1 MSNFKTANEA
11 YYASKQPLK
20 LSGLKEGRKNPAPH
34 PSYRQISTDAISSSD
49 KYYASSKVAPVK
61 SGFKSAIK
69 SVTLD
74 VANSSLT
81 NIVGSFMEGAST
93 VTVKG
98 SAAQLSS
105 LRTSVDLAVGRNTLT
120 RQQADAVVYILV
132 TEPKVEVQ
140 EPVVTQVVIEEPI
153 IEEPIIE
160 EPVAVSEDE
169 QLFLQEASV
178 IESDPE
184 ETELLTAS
192 TKQRR
197 RRKKEEDLG

>member
-74 VANSSLT
+74 IANSSLT
-81 NIVGSFMEGAST
+81 NIVGSFMDGAST

-98 SAAQLSS
+98 DASQLNA

-120 RQQADAVVYILV
+120 REQADAVVYILV
-132 TEPKVEVQ
+132 SEPKVVAQ
-140 EPVVTQVVIEEPI
+140 EPVVTQVVVEEPV
-153 IEEPIIE
+153 IE

>member
-49 KYYASSKVAPVK
+49 KYYAASKVAPVK

-74 VANSSLT
+74 VVNSSLT

-120 RQQADAVVYILV
+120 REQADAVVYILV

-140 EPVVTQVVIEEPI
+140 EPIVAQVVV
-153 IEEPIIE
+153 E
-160 EPVAVSEDE
+160 EPVVEAPETVSEDE
-169 QLFLQEASV
+169 QLFLQEANI
-178 IESDPE
+178 IEANPE

>member
-34 PSYRQISTDAISSSD
+34 PSYRQVSTDAISSSD
-49 KYYASSKVAPVK
+49 KYYASSKAAPVK

-81 NIVGSFMEGAST
+81 NIVGSFMDGAST

-120 RQQADAVVYILV
+120 REQADAVVYILV
-132 TEPKVEVQ
+132 AEPKVEVQ
-140 EPVVTQVVIEEPI
+140 EPIVAQVVVEEPVIEEP
-153 IEEPIIE
+153 
-160 EPVAVSEDE
+160 ATVSEDE
-169 QLFLQEASV
+169 QLFLQEADI
-178 IESDPE
+178 IESNPE

>member
-74 VANSSLT
+74 IANSSLT
-81 NIVGSFMEGAST
+81 NIVGSFMDGAST

-98 SAAQLSS
+98 DASQLNAI
-105 LRTSVDLAVGRNTLT
+105 RTSVDLAVGRNTLT
-120 RQQADAVVYILV
+120 REQADAVVYILV
-132 TEPKVEVQ
+132 SEPKVVAQ
-140 EPVVTQVVIEEPI
+140 EPVVAQVVVEEPV
-153 IEEPIIE
+153 IE

>member
-74 VANSSLT
+74 VVNSSLT

-105 LRTSVDLAVGRNTLT
+105 LRTAVDLAVGRNTLT
-120 RQQADAVVYILV
+120 REQADAVVYILV

-140 EPVVTQVVIEEPI
+140 EPVVTQVVVEEPVIEEP
-153 IEEPIIE
+153 ET
-160 EPVAVSEDE
+160 VSEDE
-169 QLFLQEASV
+169 QLFLQEADI
-178 IESDPE
+178 IESNPE

>member
-74 VANSSLT
+74 VVNSSLT
-81 NIVGSFMEGAST
+81 NIVGSFMDGAST

-98 SAAQLSS
+98 DASQLNS

-120 RQQADAVVYILV
+120 REQADAVVYILV
-132 TEPKVEVQ
+132 SEPKIVAQ
-140 EPVVTQVVIEEPI
+140 EPVVAQVVVEEPV
-153 IEEPIIE
+153 IE

>member
-34 PSYRQISTDAISSSD
+34 PSYRQSSTDAISSSD

-74 VANSSLT
+74 VVNSSLT

-105 LRTSVDLAVGRNTLT
+105 LRTAVDLAVGRNTLT
-120 RQQADAVVYILV
+120 REQADAVVYILV

-140 EPVVTQVVIEEPI
+140 EPVVTQVVVEEPVIEEP
-153 IEEPIIE
+153 ET
-160 EPVAVSEDE
+160 VSEDE
-169 QLFLQEASV
+169 QLFLQEADI
-178 IESDPE
+178 IESNPE

>member
-34 PSYRQISTDAISSSD
+34 PSYRQISTDTISSSD

-74 VANSSLT
+74 VVNSSLT

-105 LRTSVDLAVGRNTLT
+105 LRTAVDLAVGRNTLT
-120 RQQADAVVYILV
+120 REQADAVVYILV

-140 EPVVTQVVIEEPI
+140 EPVVTQVVVEEPVIEEP
-153 IEEPIIE
+153 ET
-160 EPVAVSEDE
+160 VSEDE
-169 QLFLQEASV
+169 QLFLQEADI
-178 IESDPE
+178 IESNPE

>member
-74 VANSSLT
+74 IANSSLT
-81 NIVGSFMEGAST
+81 NIVGSFMDGAST

-98 SAAQLSS
+98 DASQLNA

-120 RQQADAVVYILV
+120 REQADAVVYILV
-132 TEPKVEVQ
+132 SEPKVVAQ
-140 EPVVTQVVIEEPI
+140 EPVVAQVVVEEPV
-153 IEEPIIE
+153 IE

>member
-81 NIVGSFMEGAST
+81 NIVGGFMDGAST

-98 SAAQLSS
+98 SASELSS

-120 RQQADAVVYILV
+120 REQADAVVYLLV
-132 TEPKVEVQ
+132 AEPKVEVQ
-140 EPVVTQVVIEEPI
+140 EPIVTQVVVEAPVIEEPEI
-153 IEEPIIE
+153 
-160 EPVAVSEDE
+160 VSEDE
-169 QLFLQEASV
+169 QLFLQEANI
-178 IESDPE
+178 IEANPE

-192 TKQRR
+192 IKQRR

>member
-34 PSYRQISTDAISSSD
+34 PSYRQVSTDAISSSD
-49 KYYASSKVAPVK
+49 KYYASSKAAPVK
-61 SGFKSAIK
+61 PGFKSAIK

-81 NIVGSFMEGAST
+81 NIVGSFMDGAST

-120 RQQADAVVYILV
+120 REQADAVVYILV
-132 TEPKVEVQ
+132 ADPKVEVQ
-140 EPVVTQVVIEEPI
+140 EPIVAQVVVEEPVIEEP
-153 IEEPIIE
+153 
-160 EPVAVSEDE
+160 ATVSEDE
-169 QLFLQEASV
+169 QLFLQEADI
-178 IESDPE
+178 IESNPE